1 MNWWQMLA
9 NDAVRKLDS
18 NVEKGLTSFEV
29 KKRMLKYGK
38 NTLQAEQ
45 KDSFLKKLWLQLSDF
60 MIVTLLVAAAVS
72 FFSSFVKGSKD
83 YIDALI
89 ILFIVVLNIVIGIL
103 QESRAEKAI
112 DSLKKLSSPS
122 AKVLRDSK
130 GQKVRSEELVPG
142 DILILKAGDY
152 ICADARVCEASGF
165 FVEESALTGESFSI
179 PKSEKAVSGENLSL
193 GDMKSM
199 VFSGTIVTRGHAKA
213 IVTETGMNTQV
224 GKIAGL
230 MSGEQNFKTPLSKKL
245 EKTGKRLGI
254 FIILICILVFVL
266 GMLQNV
272 DFVEMLMISISL
284 AVAAIPEGLP
294 AVVTIVLAT
303 GVRRMAARNTI
314 VRNLPAVETLGHTA
328 VICSDK
334 TGTLT
339 MNKMEV
345 KELRSAFKHEDF
357 KNNFAKKILKLGM
370 LCNNCIITGGNI
382 KGEPTEKALLTAGMK
397 IGLKKANLEAKFKR
411 VFEIPFNSSR
421 KLMTTVHETPEK
433 SYISVTKGAP
443 DIILKKCKFYKTESG
458 ICPLTE
464 EVLRKIKKQSEEMS
478 GEALRLIAIAF
489 KDLNTFEKCEETLEN
504 ELVFCGLAGIEDP
517 VRPEA
522 KLAVKKCK
530 KAGIKPVIITGDHA
544 LTAKAIGKE
553 IGILDENSKI
563 ITGPELEELS
573 DEKLAEKIETYSIFA
588 RVSPQHKMRIIKAL
602 QKKDLIVAMTGDGV
616 NDAPALKAADIGCAM
631 GKHGTDAAKAA
642 SDMIITDDNFA
653 TIVEAIKQ
661 GRGMFENIKKTIHF
675 LLSTNIGEVMVVLFG
690 FLIKV
695 PTPLLAVHLL
705 WINMVTDAF
714 PALALGASP
723 IEPEI
728 MKRKPI
734 GNKKGFFS
742 GSMIYNIIIEGLF
755 IAAVG
760 FLSYTVGRVF
770 FDVDPSDPVIG
781 RTMAFTTLGLS
792 QLMHAFNVQS
802 EKSLFETGIFEN
814 LKLVY
819 SVIFCIFLQI
829 ISVAVPAFNGF
840 FKTICL
846 SLLQWIIVT
855 ILAVSPILVSEA
867 EKRFL
872 NPKEKNSCEE

>member
-9 NDAVRKLDS
+9 NDVVKKLDS
-18 NVEKGLTSFEV
+18 NAEKGLSSFEV

-38 NTLQAEQ
+38 NTLAVET
-45 KDSFLKKLWLQLSDF
+45 KNSFLKKLRLQFSDF
-60 MIVTLLVAAAVS
+60 MVVTLLVAAGVS
-72 FFSSFVKGSKD
+72 FFSAFVKGSKD

-112 DSLKKLSSPS
+112 DSLKRLSSPS
-122 AKVLRDSK
+122 AKVLRDLK
-130 GQKVRSEELVPG
+130 GQKVRSDELVPG
-142 DILILKAGDY
+142 DILVLKAGDY

-193 GDMKSM
+193 GDMKNM

-230 MSGEQNFKTPLSKKL
+230 MNGEQNFKTPLSRKL

-254 FIILICILVFVL
+254 FIILICVLVFIL

-272 DFVEMLMISISL
+272 DFVEMLMISMSL

-339 MNKMEV
+339 MNKMKV
-345 KELRSAFKHEDF
+345 KKLTSAAGQEDF
-357 KNNFAKKILKLGM
+357 KNSFAKEILKLGM
-370 LCNNCIITGGNI
+370 LCNNCIISGGSI
-382 KGEPTEKALLTAGMK
+382 KGEPTERALLAAGMNA
-397 IGLKKANLEAKFKR
+397 GLKKFNLEAEFKR

-421 KLMTTVHETPEK
+421 KLMTTVHETSEK
-433 SYISVTKGAP
+433 EYFSITKGAP
-443 DIILKKCKFYKTESG
+443 DIILEKCKFYKTEKG
-458 ICPLTE
+458 VYPLTQE
-464 EVLRKIKKQSEEMS
+464 ILSEIKKQSEKMS
-478 GEALRLIAIAF
+478 AEALRLIAIAC
-489 KDLNTFEKCEETLEN
+489 KYSRSFEKSEEMLEN
-504 ELVFCGLAGIEDP
+504 ELIFCGLAGIEDP
-517 VRPEA
+517 IRPEA

-544 LTAKAIGKE
+544 LTAKAIGRE
-553 IGILDENSKI
+553 IGILDEDSKI
-563 ITGPELEELS
+563 ITGPELEKLS
-573 DEKLAEKIETYSIFA
+573 EKELAEKIETYSIFA
-588 RVSPQHKMRIIKAL
+588 RVSPGHKMRIIKAF

-631 GKHGTDAAKAA
+631 GKHGTDAAKSA

-723 IEPEI
+723 IEPDI
-728 MKRKPI
+728 MKRKPLS
-734 GNKKGFFS
+734 GKKGFFS

-760 FLSYTVGRVF
+760 FLSYTIGRVF
-770 FDVDPSDPVIG
+770 FDIDPNNPVIG

-802 EKSLFETGIFEN
+802 KKSLFKTGFFEN

-829 ISVAVPAFNGF
+829 VSVAVPAFNGF
-840 FKTICL
+840 FKTVCL
-846 SLLQWIIVT
+846 SFFQWIIVT
-855 ILAVSPILVSEA
+855 LLAVSPILVSEI
-867 EKRFL
+867 EKKFL
-872 NPKEKNSCEE
+872 NRNGKNFCEE